1 MTAFLKINYFLIA
14 GFLLGSA
21 AFGQN
26 PTPPLIIV
34 QAANAPAPAAKVV
47 STQQGSSSVQAAI
60 KSMQDL
66 KAANEEMLKKQ
77 EETMERLDETQKL
90 ADQLKIFAHR
100 SGG

>member
-1 MTAFLKINYFLIA
+1 MTAFLKLNYFLIA
-14 GFLLGSA
+14 GLLFGST

-26 PTPPLIIV
+26 PTPPLVIV

-47 STQQGSSSVQAAI
+47 SAQQDSSSIQAAI
-60 KSMQDL
+60 KSMQEL
-66 KAANEEMLKKQ
+66 KAANQEMLKKQ